1 MQVSSNVRPHEDI
14 LRVSELQT
22 LPPHSSVAIP
32 MKLNHFAAILLLTSG
47 LARGDTIEVLGQ
59 KLSFSNP
66 PGYCKLGNTQ
76 RERELMIMSQRAVGP
91 GSRIVHAA
99 IRCPE
104 LEAFK
109 RGTRDELDHWLQI
122 QLIGPKG
129 DFKRMEIGRESFL
142 VGVAK
147 ASPRLDTSEINRR
160 IKAALANTD
169 VSMTKMQVSQLG
181 RDGNAVYFSSRMNLN
196 GGNRSRPVTG
206 LSGITLVNSL
216 PLTINVY
223 EGTGTA
229 TSREKLQPT
238 LQQLLLSVLTE
249 N

>member
-1 MQVSSNVRPHEDI
+1 
-14 LRVSELQT
+14 
-22 LPPHSSVAIP
+22 
-32 MKLNHFAAILLLTSG
+32 MKLTFFAAILLMACG
-47 LARGDTIEVLGQ
+47 LARGDMIDVLGQ
-59 KLSFSNP
+59 RLSFSNP
-66 PGYCKLGNTQ
+66 SGYCTLGNTQ
-76 RERELMIMSQRAVGP
+76 RERDLMAMSQSAVGP

-104 LEAFK
+104 LEAFR
-109 RGTRDELDHWLQI
+109 RGARDELDHWLQI

-129 DFKRMEIGRESFL
+129 DFKRMEMGREAFL

-147 ASPRLDTSEINRR
+147 ASPRLDTAEINRR
-160 IKAALANTD
+160 IKAALADTEL
-169 VSMTKMQVSQLG
+169 SISKMQVTSLG

-196 GGNRSRPVTG
+196 VGTSSRQVTG

-223 EGTGTA
+223 EGTGTS
-229 TSREKLQPT
+229 TSRERLQPT
-238 LQQLLLSVLTE
+238 LLQLLTSVLTE

>member
-1 MQVSSNVRPHEDI
+1 
-14 LRVSELQT
+14 
-22 LPPHSSVAIP
+22 
-32 MKLNHFAAILLLTSG
+32 MKPQHFAAIVLMAYGVAWS
-47 LARGDTIEVLGQ
+47 DTIDVLGQ
-59 KLSFSNP
+59 KLTFSNP
-66 PGYCKLGNTQ
+66 SGYCTLGGTQ
-76 RERELMIMSQRAVGP
+76 RERALLNVSQRAVGS

-99 IRCPE
+99 VRCPE

-109 RGTRDELDHWLQI
+109 RGTIDELDHWLQI

-129 DFKRMEIGRESFL
+129 DFKRMEMGRETFL
-142 VGVAK
+142 EAVAK
-147 ASPRLDTSEINRR
+147 GSPRLDSTEIIRR
-160 IKAALANTD
+160 INSALADTD
-169 VSMTKMQVSQLG
+169 VSMTKIQVAPLG
-181 RDGNAVYFSSRMNLN
+181 RDGNAVYFSSRMNLSS
-196 GGNRSRPVTG
+196 GSSSRLVTG

-229 TSREKLQPT
+229 TGREKLQPT

>member
-1 MQVSSNVRPHEDI
+1 
-14 LRVSELQT
+14 
-22 LPPHSSVAIP
+22 
-32 MKLNHFAAILLLTSG
+32 MKPQHFAAIVLMAYGVAWS
-47 LARGDTIEVLGQ
+47 DTIDVLGQ
-59 KLSFSNP
+59 KLTFSNP
-66 PGYCKLGNTQ
+66 SGYWTLGYTQ
-76 RERELMIMSQRAVGP
+76 RERDLLNLSQRAVGP

-99 IRCPE
+99 VRCPE

-129 DFKRMEIGRESFL
+129 DFKRMGMGRETFL
-142 VGVAK
+142 EAVAK
-147 ASPRLDTSEINRR
+147 GSPRLDSTEIIRR
-160 IKAALANTD
+160 INSALASTD
-169 VSMTKMQVSQLG
+169 VSITKIQVAPLG
-181 RDGNAVYFSSRMNLN
+181 RDGNAVYFSSRMNLSS
-196 GGNRSRPVTG
+196 GSSSRLVTG

-229 TSREKLQPT
+229 TGREKLQPT

>member
-1 MQVSSNVRPHEDI
+1 MKP
-14 LRVSELQT
+14 QT
-22 LPPHSSVAIP
+22 
-32 MKLNHFAAILLLTSG
+32 FAVFLLMAWG
-47 LARGDTIEVLGQ
+47 AAKGDTIDVLGQ
-59 KLSFSNP
+59 RLTFNNP
-66 PGYCKLGNTQ
+66 TGYCTVGNTQ
-76 RERELMIMSQRAVGP
+76 RERDLLNVSQRAVGP

-129 DFKRMEIGRESFL
+129 DFKRMEMGRETFL
-142 VGVAK
+142 AAVAK
-147 ASPRLDTSEINRR
+147 ASPRLDTAEINRR
-160 IKAALANTD
+160 IKSALTDTD
-169 VSMTKMQVSQLG
+169 VSMTKMQVTPLG
-181 RDGNAVYFSSRMNLN
+181 RDGNAVYFSLRMNLAT
-196 GGNRSRPVTG
+196 GNNRPVTG
-206 LSGITLVNSL
+206 LSGITLINSL

-229 TSREKLQPT
+229 AGREQLQPT